1 VAVLPLLN
9 LSNDPEQE
17 YFVDGMT
24 EALTAELA
32 CLGGVRVIS
41 RTSAMRYR
49 GSAKSIPEIAAELN
63 VDGVVEGSVL
73 RSGNRVRITAQLIHA
88 SSDTHLWAG
97 NFQRDLTDVLVLQG
111 EIASAIAREIG
122 LRLSPPQRERLARGR
137 PVNPAAFEACL
148 VGSYEWKKLTPAGL
162 DAAQHAYEKALVA
175 DPSHAP
181 AHSGLAW
188 VWAVRQ
194 QMGLVPPSEAVPR
207 AKAAALEAVRLDAAC
222 AEAHEALAVIL
233 TWSDW
238 NWPGA
243 EGEWRRTLELN
254 PNAANAHAYYAHFL
268 VVVGRGEE
276 AWAHSA
282 LALEL
287 DPFNALFHTLA
298 AYVRYC
304 ERSFDE
310 AVSGAERALALQPDS
325 PAALGTVWLAGLS
338 LGRRPEALAAAR
350 RYLELVYTDAGL
362 LAALDEGAAQGDT
375 VEAFRRA
382 ADALAERHRK
392 EWALPVDIAFLYAVA
407 GDGDATL
414 DWLERAYEV
423 RDPSLPYL
431 SMPIFDLV
439 RSTPRYAALLQ
450 RMNLPWRPH
459 RGDE

>member
-1 VAVLPLLN
+1 VTVLPLLN

-122 LRLSPPQRERLARGR
+122 LRLSPPERERLSRAR

-148 VGSYEWKKLTPAGL
+148 MGSYEWKKLTPAGL
-162 DAAQHAYEKALVA
+162 DAAEYAFERALAA
-175 DPSHAP
+175 DPSFAP

-188 VWAVRQ
+188 VWAARQ
-194 QMGLVPPSEAVPR
+194 QMGLVPPCEAVPR

-222 AEAHEALAVIL
+222 AEAHEVLAVIL

-238 NWPGA
+238 DWARA
-243 EGEWRRTLELN
+243 EVEWRRTLELN

-268 VVVGRGEE
+268 AVVGRGDE

-287 DPFNALFHTLA
+287 DPFNALFHCLA
-298 AYVRYC
+298 AVVRYQ
-304 ERSFDE
+304 ERKLDE
-310 AVSGAERALALQPDS
+310 ALSEAARALALQPGH
-325 PAALGTVWLAGLS
+325 PAGLGIVWMTGGP
-338 LGRRPEALAAAR
+338 LDRHPEALAALR
-350 RYLELVYTDAGL
+350 MYLDAL
-362 LAALDEGAAQGDT
+362 YADASVLAALDAGAAHGGWA
-375 VEAFRRA
+375 EAVRRA
-382 ADALAERHRK
+382 AAALVERQRQD
-392 EWALPVDIAFLYAVA
+392 WVPPFDVASLYAVA
-407 GDGDATL
+407 GESDATL
-414 DWLERAYEV
+414 DWLERTYEA

-431 SMPIFDLV
+431 SLPIFDLV
-439 RSTPRYAALLQ
+439 RSTPRYAALLR
-450 RMNLPWRPH
+450 RMNLPPS
-459 RGDE
+459 GVA